1 VLPYGWR
8 SFISGLVSGALVMP
22 FLATLVTLMYYRLT
36 TAHGQQAEPGGY
48 GPGGY
53 QPGGP
58 GPGDYGQYGGGPA

>member
-1 VLPYGWR
+1 
-8 SFISGLVSGALVMP
+8 MP

-36 TAHGQQAEPGGY
+36 AAHGQPAEPGGYGAGGPGPGGGYGPGGY